1 MSNESKEHLQAL
13 RIILLVLDEIVKN
26 GGRPRY
32 DGDESSVNSESFK
45 KLVMQ
50 FAGDRVSESSIDE
63 ALKIP
68 LKKMAEKLI
77 DESRR

>member
-13 RIILLVLDEIVKN
+13 RMILLALDEIVRA
-26 GGRPRY
+26 GGQPRY
-32 DGDESSVNSESFK
+32 EGDASSTDPEAFK

-50 FAGDRVSESSIDE
+50 FAGDRVSESAIDE

-68 LKKMAEKLI
+68 LQEIAGRLMDA
-77 DESRR
+77 SRG